1 MANKIRFGLTN
12 VYISKRNESE
22 AGVVTYGTPQRYAGA
37 VSLTLNEQ
45 GTSEPQK
52 FYADNTVYFQTAGSA
67 SGYEGT
73 LEMANIPVWFKK
85 EYLGYEE
92 ASNGNIVKTDALG
105 SSFALLFQC
114 EGDEADTR
122 YCVYNGVA
130 SITSR
135 EFATKEETVDPK
147 TESFNIS
154 MVGETASDRQC
165 YILEANKGDSNYET
179 FFSAVAL
186 PVFGD

>member
-12 VYISKRNESE
+12 VYIAKRSESE
-22 AGVVTYGTPQRYAGA
+22 AGVVSYATPVRYAGA

-45 GTSEPQK
+45 GTSDPSK
-52 FYADNTVYFQTAGSA
+52 FYADNSVYFQTAGSA

-92 ASNGNIVKTDALG
+92 AANGNIVKTDALG

-122 YCVYNGVA
+122 YCLYNGVA

-135 EFATKEETVDPK
+135 EFATKEDTVDPK

-154 MVGETASDRQC
+154 IVGDKVGDKQC
-165 YILEANKGDSNYET
+165 YILEANAGDTNYANFFTACTLPT
-179 FFSAVAL
+179 F
-186 PVFGD
+186 